1 MEIPLLNYDHYHAYD
16 KNSGQELA
24 IRNGY
29 NNCVSI
35 VISPQYEGEIEVRY
49 VIPLLWKVG
58 YLLSALSIVGF
69 IIVAGIDRWK
79 RKKD

>member
-1 MEIPLLNYDHYHAYD
+1 M
-16 KNSGQELA
+16 
-24 IRNGY
+24 
-29 NNCVSI
+29 
-35 VISPQYEGEIEVRY
+35 RY